1 MISSFTLTNLSTNN
15 EVLIY
20 KLITIMGKTFF
31 GSEVVSQIDDEEN
44 EDYYSPTDWDREP
57 NESDEDYA
65 ERVQDLEDYLESFD

>member
-1 MISSFTLTNLSTNN
+1 
-15 EVLIY
+15 
-20 KLITIMGKTFF
+20 MGKTFF
-31 GSEVVSQIDDEEN
+31 ESEVVSQIDDEEN